1 MALTETTE
9 NTARPISLSILGL
22 SLVAVFLIFGTPMV
36 LTSPKAYVLT
46 AVEIGVI
53 AVTAWRVGAWAIVG
67 RDQDR
72 RMAAAAGLL
81 LISPLVLFSLMPG
94 YGPPQQTTAAQN
106 VLRYLV
112 LIVAALAIA
121 GGFIVLKDVLG
132 RAGEAFF
139 ASLGFAAIIF
149 AGSLDALFAAIE
161 YEFCAAAK
169 DGTGLGNHDILN
181 ALSDALL
188 FFGSALTYL
197 ATVAFALSLRR
208 VGWIGRISAVVF
220 VAINGV
226 AFLCLATRSIAFPDP
241 SVAFQHWYTI
251 PGWVVG
257 IPAIPWLIPAAFGI
271 IVLARAGR
279 GTIGSM
285 YTHL

>member
-1 MALTETTE
+1 MALVETTE
-9 NTARPISLSILGL
+9 NIARPISLSILGL

-36 LTSPKAYVLT
+36 LTSPKDHILT
-46 AVEIGVI
+46 AVELVVIGVT
-53 AVTAWRVGAWAIVG
+53 VWRVGAWAIVG

-81 LISPLVLFSLMPG
+81 LIAPLVLFSLMPG

-106 VLRYLV
+106 VVRYLI
-112 LIVAALAIA
+112 LIVAAIAIA
-121 GGFIVLKDVLG
+121 GGFVVLRDVLG

-149 AGSLDALFAAIE
+149 AGPMDSLFAAIE
-161 YEFCAAAK
+161 YVFCAAAK
-169 DGTGLGNHDILN
+169 GGTGLGSHDLLN
-181 ALSDALL
+181 PLSGALL
-188 FFGSALTYL
+188 FFATALTYL
-197 ATVAFALSLRR
+197 ATAAFALSLRR

-220 VAINGV
+220 VTINGL
-226 AFLCLATRSIAFPDP
+226 AFLCLVTRGVAFPDP

-257 IPAIPWLIPAAFGI
+257 IPAMPWLIPAAFGV

-279 GTIGSM
+279 GTLRS
-285 YTHL
+285 TAKHP